1 MICIRN
7 RLQDSINIT
16 FTFIE
21 KQKFIWL
28 SLLQIFALFWSSRTK
43 LPKSPKTC
51 LYFSVQ
57 SSSVTQS
64 CATLCN
70 PMDCSSP
77 GFPVHQQLQEFA
89 QTPVHRVSDAIQP
102 SHPLLSP
109 SPPDFNLS
117 QHQDLFQWVSSSH
130 QVARVLELQLQHQFF
145 QWIFKTNFL

>member
-1 MICIRN
+1 MICILN

-28 SLLQIFALFWSSRTK
+28 SLLQIFALFWSSRTR
-43 LPKSPKTC
+43 LPKSPKSC

-64 CATLCN
+64 CPTLCN

-77 GFPVHQQLQEFA
+77 GFPIHQQLLEFA

-130 QVARVLELQLQHQFF
+130 QVARVLELQLQHQSF

>member
-1 MICIRN
+1 MICILN

-28 SLLQIFALFWSSRTK
+28 SLLQIFALFWSSRTR
-43 LPKSPKTC
+43 LPKSPKSC

-64 CATLCN
+64 CPTLCN

-77 GFPVHQQLQEFA
+77 GFPIHQQLLEFA

-130 QVARVLELQLQHQFF
+130 QVARVLELQLQHQSF
-145 QWIFKTNFL
+145 QWTFRTDLL

>member
-1 MICIRN
+1 MICILN

-28 SLLQIFALFWSSRTK
+28 SLLQIFALFWSSRTR
-43 LPKSPKTC
+43 LPKSPKSC

-64 CATLCN
+64 CPTLCN

-77 GFPVHQQLQEFA
+77 GFPVHQQLLEFA

-130 QVARVLELQLQHQFF
+130 QVARVLELQLQHQSF

>member
-130 QVARVLELQLQHQFF
+130 QVARVLELQLQHQSF
-145 QWIFKTNFL
+145 QWIFRIDFL